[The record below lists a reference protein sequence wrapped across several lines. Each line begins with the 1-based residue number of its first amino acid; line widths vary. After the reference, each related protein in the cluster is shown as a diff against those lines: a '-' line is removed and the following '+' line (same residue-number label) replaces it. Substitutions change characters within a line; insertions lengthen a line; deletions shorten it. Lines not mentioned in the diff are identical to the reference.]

1 MVPAI
6 SSPSTFQ
13 GIDLS
18 DILVRFE
25 KREQESAELSQI
37 CDIWYLKVDVVCTVT
52 SSIKTTSY
60 YLVTED
66 LTKRLCLAFQMLY
79 SP

>member
-52 SSIKTTSY
+52 SSIKTTY